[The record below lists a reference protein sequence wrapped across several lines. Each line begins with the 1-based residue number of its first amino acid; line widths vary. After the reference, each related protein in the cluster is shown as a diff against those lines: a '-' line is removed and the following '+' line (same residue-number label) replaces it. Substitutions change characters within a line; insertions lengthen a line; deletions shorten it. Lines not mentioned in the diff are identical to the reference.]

1 MHLYVQQQQHL
12 HQQQHPHQQQQQ
24 QQHPH
29 QHQQQHQQQQH
40 APFEQQPLAA
50 AQEPSPR
57 RWRSSLLES
66 AKVPPLTARTAQLL
80 SEDILVLLQ
89 RLQRAAAGGQ
99 EGMSPASVQATER
112 ALSEACF
119 ELERT
124 VGVELKGLLVAEL
137 EIQSRPVLQ
146 GGGGGAGGALPPPV
160 AQLLTPQQLALLR
173 GTGEGGARS
182 ASAGQ
187 PGEGHAA
194 PLAEQAAPF
203 SLDDRASAQQRM
215 EFGQWISD
223 LLLHGSEE
231 EALQALGR
239 LPRPKMQG
247 AHY

>member
-1 MHLYVQQQQHL
+1 M
-12 HQQQHPHQQQQQ
+12 
-24 QQHPH
+24 
-29 QHQQQHQQQQH
+29 
-40 APFEQQPLAA
+40 
-50 AQEPSPR
+50 
-57 RWRSSLLES
+57 
-66 AKVPPLTARTAQLL
+66 
-80 SEDILVLLQ
+80 LLQ
-89 RLQRAAAGGQ
+89 RLQRAALEAAGGE
-99 EGMSPASVQATER
+99 EGSGSGSMSPASVQATER
-112 ALSEACF
+112 ALSEACL

-137 EIQSRPVLQ
+137 EIQSRPVAQ
-146 GGGGGAGGALPPPV
+146 GGGGGGSGAARALPPPV

-173 GTGEGGARS
+173 GAGDGGGRR

-187 PGEGHAA
+187 PGEA
-194 PLAEQAAPF
+194 
-203 SLDDRASAQQRM
+203 LDERASAQQRV